1 MPRRFSRPSA
11 RAARERQQLHSVV
24 LRAPG
29 AAPARRWRLEL
40 FRTRRD
46 GMFGCIE
53 DVVGECVGH
62 CAAGVVGLTKRDAKR
77 DAKRHA
83 KRHAAVVGAVRG
95 GGRRG
100 RAAPPEALDVR
111 D

>member
-46 GMFGCIE
+46 GMVGCIE
-53 DVVGECVGH
+53 YVVGEYVGH
-62 CAAGVVGLTKRDAKR
+62 CAAGVFGLT
-77 DAKRHA
+77 KRHA
-83 KRHAAVVGAVRG
+83 KRHGSVTRSVTRPSSARCAAEAAVAEQP
-95 GGRRG
+95 RR
-100 RAAPPEALDVR
+100 RR
-111 D
+111 

>member
-46 GMFGCIE
+46 GMVGCIE
-53 DVVGECVGH
+53 YVVGEYVGH

-77 DAKRHA
+77 DA